1 MATRGKAVMKHLL
14 ICVVIFLSGCG
25 MNTKLDSLTMTLT
38 LGIDEGKD
46 KKTFL
51 YYSSSPVFNKD
62 AKEHTEVI
70 EVDASSLREG
80 RYKID
85 SFASGR
91 AVGGKIQN
99 VVIGKALAKKK
110 EIPLLLDVLYR
121 DPKNST
127 TALLIVYDGPVKELL
142 ESKQKDKPRLAVAIK
157 DLITTTAV
165 DKQTIK
171 TNLLDFHRM
180 LFEKGCTPFASEMTR
195 KDEKM
200 MVNGTALFDNHGKY
214 VTSLSPKETA
224 FLQLLRKEIKPAIPF
239 TLRTAALTGKKEN
252 ISVSIEHGKVR
263 YETRYRNGRFQFH
276 VQIDAGVIITEK
288 IADVDIDKKQT
299 QLEKMIAHEI
309 KTKTTALVKTFQRH
323 HVDPVGFGLYAR
335 AYEYDHWKKVENDWG
350 KAFAE
355 ADVSMS
361 VKAKIISYGVI
372 Q

>member
-1 MATRGKAVMKHLL
+1 MKAAALL
-14 ICVVIFLSGCG
+14 LCVALFLSGCG

-38 LGIDEGKD
+38 LGLDTDGGK
-46 KKTFL
+46 L
-51 YYSSSPVFNKD
+51 LSYSSSPVFNKD

-70 EVDASSLREG
+70 EVNASSLREG

-85 SFASGR
+85 LFASGR

-99 VVIGKALAKKK
+99 VVIGKAFAKKK
-110 EIPLLLDVLYR
+110 EIPSLLDVLYR

-127 TALLIVYDGPVKELL
+127 TALLIVYDGPVKELM

-157 DLITTTAV
+157 DLIMTTAV
-165 DKQTIK
+165 DKQTVK
-171 TNLLDFHRM
+171 ANLLDFHRT
-180 LFEKGCTPFASEMTR
+180 LFDKGCTPFASEMTR
-195 KDEKM
+195 KNGKM
-200 MVNGTALFDNHGKY
+200 MANGTALFDNKGKY
-214 VTSLSPKETA
+214 ITSLSPKETP

-288 IADVDIDKKQT
+288 IADIDISKKQK

-309 KTKTTALVKTFQRH
+309 KTKTTALVKTFQHH

-350 KAFAE
+350 KAFAA
-355 ADVSMS
+355 ADVSVS
-361 VKAKIISYGVI
+361 VKAKVISYGVI
-372 Q
+372 H

>member
-1 MATRGKAVMKHLL
+1 MKHLL
-14 ICVVIFLSGCG
+14 ICIVIFLSGCG

-38 LGIDEGKD
+38 LGLDTDGGK
-46 KKTFL
+46 L
-51 YYSSSPVFNKD
+51 LSYSSSPVFNKD

-70 EVDASSLREG
+70 EVNASSLRDG

-85 SFASGR
+85 LFASGR
-91 AVGGKIQN
+91 TVGGKIQN

-127 TALLIVYDGPVKELL
+127 TALLIVYDGPVKELM

-157 DLITTTAV
+157 DLITTTAI

-171 TNLLDFHRM
+171 TSLLDFHRM

-195 KDEKM
+195 KDGKM

-263 YETRYRNGRFQFH
+263 YEPTYRNGRFQFR

-288 IADVDIDKKQT
+288 IADVDISKKQK

-309 KTKTTALVKTFQRH
+309 KAKTTALLKTFQHH

-350 KAFAE
+350 KAFAA
-355 ADVSMS
+355 ADISVSA
-361 VKAKIISYGVI
+361 KANVISYGVI
-372 Q
+372 H